1 VILCVATTP
10 AIDRLFEVERLAQ
23 GAIHRPQRYVAVAG
37 GKGLNV
43 ARAMATLGADVRV
56 IAPLGGQAGAWI
68 AAELEREGVPADV
81 VEVPGETRSCLTV
94 ADASGGGL
102 TEFYEDAAPLG
113 EDGWA
118 RLEAAILRRLEE
130 AEGMTL
136 SGSLPPG
143 APRDGHAR
151 LIAAARAAGVR
162 VAVDTH
168 GEPLEHALRA
178 GPDLVK
184 VNASEAEPVVGPERQ
199 APALLEL
206 TGGRAA
212 AVTHGTEG
220 IELSDEEGHAW
231 RGRPPALG
239 PYPVA
244 SGDACLAGMVW
255 ARAAGGDWAEA
266 LALGLGAAAANAEQP
281 GAARFDAERAR
292 ALAVEAR
299 TALA

>member
-10 AIDRLFEVERLAQ
+10 AIDRLFEVERLVP
-23 GAIHRPQRYVAVAG
+23 GAIHRPERYVAVAG

-43 ARAMATLGADVRV
+43 ARAAATLGGDVSA
-56 IAPLGGQAGAWI
+56 IAPLGGRAGAWI
-68 AAELEREGVPADV
+68 AAELEREGVAFDA
-81 VEVPGETRSCLTV
+81 VEVSGETRSCLTV

-102 TEFYEDAAPLG
+102 TEFYENAAPLG
-113 EDGWA
+113 EDGWQ
-118 RLEAAILRRLEE
+118 RLEAAILRRLAE
-130 AEGMTL
+130 ADWLTL

-184 VNASEAEPVVGPERQ
+184 VNRAEAEPVVGRSH
-199 APALLEL
+199 PAGALREL

-212 AVTHGTEG
+212 AVTHGAVG
-220 IELSDEEGHAW
+220 IDLYDEEGQRW
-231 RGRPPALG
+231 EGRPPALG

-244 SGDACLAGMVW
+244 SGDACLAGMVC
-255 ARAAGGDWAEA
+255 ARAAGEGWAEA
-266 LALGLGAAAANAEQP
+266 VALGLGAAAANAEQP
-281 GAARFDAERAR
+281 GAARLDAGRAR
-292 ALAVEAR
+292 ALAREAR
-299 TALA
+299 EALG

>member
-10 AIDRLFEVERLAQ
+10 AIDRLFEVARLVP
-23 GAIHRPQRYVAVAG
+23 GEIHRPERHVAVAG

-43 ARAMATLGADVRV
+43 ARAMATLGGDVHA
-56 IAPLGGQAGAWI
+56 IAPLGGHAGAWI
-68 AAELEREGVPADV
+68 AAELEREGIPAEV
-81 VEVPGETRSCLTV
+81 VDVPGETRSCLTV
-94 ADASGGGL
+94 AHASGGGL
-102 TEFYEDAAPLG
+102 TEFYENAEPLG
-113 EDGWA
+113 EDGWE
-118 RLEAAILRRLEE
+118 RLEAAILRRLGE
-130 AEGMTL
+130 ADGMTL

-151 LIAAARAAGVR
+151 LITAARAAGVR

-184 VNASEAEPVVGPERQ
+184 VNAAEAEPLVGREHQ
-199 APALLEL
+199 AAALLDL
-206 TGGRAA
+206 SGGRAA
-212 AVTHGTEG
+212 VVTHGAEG
-220 IELSDEEGHAW
+220 LELCDEEGRAW

-239 PYPVA
+239 RYPVA

-255 ARAAGGDWAEA
+255 GRADGGDWAEA

-281 GAARFDAERAR
+281 GAARLDAERAR
-292 ALAVEAR
+292 ELAAEAR
-299 TALA
+299 KALG